1 MRRAQNN
8 TVLYISVQTR
18 EATSGIHKCCTQ
30 AERLLLKTSLHKQE
44 RAVATRREL
53 ISAAREV
60 FASVGFESAR
70 IEQIAAK
77 AGKTR
82 GAFYANFKDK
92 EDVFF
97 ALFEEDLIRDQDRI
111 VAHLSAAAN
120 LDEKIDVMSNHLDE
134 LLHNRERLLLN
145 FEFKMYVIRHP
156 YKRKRLH
163 EIYTEVC
170 TRCAME
176 KINLFIPDAGA
187 GERRKATTEIGAVI
201 DGLAL
206 NTMFNPEGLSSEQRL
221 RLLKVTA
228 RNALR
233 EVGAQT

>member
-1 MRRAQNN
+1 MLH
-8 TVLYISVQTR
+8 T
-18 EATSGIHKCCTQ
+18 GG
-30 AERLLLKTSLHKQE
+30 RLLLKVSLHKQH

-53 ISAAREV
+53 IEAARAV
-60 FASVGFESAR
+60 FATVGFESAR

-97 ALFEEDLIRDQDRI
+97 ALFEENLMRDQQKI
-111 VAHLSAAAN
+111 VANLSAAES
-120 LDEKIDVMSNHLDE
+120 LDEKIEILSSHLDE

-145 FEFKMYVIRHP
+145 LEFKMYVIRHP
-156 YKRKRLH
+156 RKRRRLR
-163 EIYTEVC
+163 EIYMEMC

-176 KINLFIPDAGA
+176 KINSFVPDASVSA
-187 GERRKATTEIGAVI
+187 RRRLTTEMGVVI

-206 NTMFNPEGLSSEQRL
+206 NTMFNPDGLSKEERTT
-221 RLLKVTA
+221 LLKLA
-228 RNALR
+228 AHDALR
-233 EVGAQT
+233 VPCPGVSG